1 MTENAIAIHEVSAGE
16 YPAMIADL
24 GAILHESVLAGASV
38 GFVLPFAIEEAESF
52 FRSLEPALASGS
64 RRLLVARREGHI
76 VGTIQLV
83 FTAMPNGSHRAE
95 VAKLLVAPGARR
107 QGIGQALMA
116 AVEALARAKGLT
128 LLHLDTR
135 SEDDGERLY
144 RRLGYEVSGRIPTYC
159 RSIDGVLEATTI
171 MYKILD

>member
-1 MTENAIAIHEVSAGE
+1 MTDRAIMIEEVSASD
-16 YPAMIADL
+16 YPALIADL
-24 GAILHESVLAGASV
+24 GMILHDSVLQGASV
-38 GFVLPFAIEEAESF
+38 GFVLPFSQAEAEAF

-64 RRLLVARREGHI
+64 RRLLVARSEGWI

-95 VAKLLVAPGARR
+95 VAKLLVAPSARR
-107 QGIGQALMA
+107 QGIGRALME
-116 AVEALARAKGLT
+116 AVEAMARAKGLT

-144 RRLGYEVSGRIPTYC
+144 RRLGYQTSGQIPTYC